1 MNYNEKECIV
11 SDNQS
16 ESLNCS
22 ITPGKLLAAARE
34 ARPFSQED
42 IAKQMR
48 LSVAAIQDIERDD
61 YTRFAALPFVRGHL
75 RTYAKLVGV
84 SEAHV
89 LEALENSKVMPV
101 MVSATVPRVQGAPVL
116 RMTRHRPQLRH
127 PRLIIAGSIA
137 AVLLLFF
144 ITRQSQD
151 DHVNVQSAEVSQSAT
166 TVASAEPVATQSIT
180 LPTQTV
186 SPAAPIVPTATTA
199 TEKNTSTAMHKTVVH
214 KKVWTKKKDIA
225 SAFKPTY
232 TLSPAKQS

>member
-1 MNYNEKECIV
+1 M

-16 ESLNCS
+16 ESSNFS
-22 ITPGKLLAAARE
+22 VTPGKLLSAARE
-34 ARPFSQED
+34 ARSFSQED

-48 LSVAAIQDIERDD
+48 LSVVTIQDIERDD

-75 RTYAKLVGV
+75 RTYAKLVGIP
-84 SEAHV
+84 ETHV

-101 MVSATVPRVQGAPVL
+101 MPSTTVPRVEGAPVV
-116 RMTRHRPQLRH
+116 RMTRRRPSLRH
-127 PRLIIAGSIA
+127 PRLVIAGSVV
-137 AVLLLFF
+137 AVLVLFF
-144 ITRQSQD
+144 VTRQSQD
-151 DHVNVQSAEVSQSAT
+151 NHANVQSVAVSQSAP
-166 TVASAEPVATQSIT
+166 VVATQSIA

-199 TEKNTSTAMHKTVVH
+199 AEKNVNTVTHKTVAH
-214 KKVWTKKKDIA
+214 KKVWTKKKEIA